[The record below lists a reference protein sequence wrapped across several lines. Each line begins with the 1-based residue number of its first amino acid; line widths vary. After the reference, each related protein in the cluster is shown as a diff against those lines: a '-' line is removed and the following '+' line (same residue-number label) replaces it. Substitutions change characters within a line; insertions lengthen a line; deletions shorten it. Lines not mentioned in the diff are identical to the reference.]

1 MSYHLPV
8 LLEST
13 IDGLN
18 IKPNGIYVDLT
29 YGGGGHS
36 KAILSKLKN
45 GKLFAFDQDA
55 DTLSNKIDDN
65 RLTFINQNFK
75 YVKKFLKLYGVEK
88 VDGVLGDLGV
98 SSYHFDKSI
107 RGFSTRFDGDLDMR
121 MNQSQSHTAKDVV
134 NDYGIKDLTL
144 LFKKYGELKNA
155 SAISNSIDVFRS
167 KKSISTT
174 NDLKEAVKKNLPK
187 HKSNKV
193 LAKIFQAIRIEV
205 NQELKAL
212 EEMLLQLIDIVKS
225 GGRMIIISYHSL
237 EDRIVKNFIKKG
249 KIYGEIEKDIYG
261 NYELPFIAINNK
273 PITPQKDEL
282 KINSRSR
289 SAKLRIAERIWRIYI
304 ININR
309 KAN

>member
-18 IKPNGIYVDLT
+18 IKPNGTYVDLT

-98 SSYHFDKSI
+98 SSYHFDKSS

-134 NDYGIKDLTL
+134 NDYCIKDLTL

-155 SAISNSIDVFRS
+155 SSISNSIDVFRS

-174 NDLKEAVKKNLPK
+174 NDLKEAVKKNLPN

-289 SAKLRIAERIWRIYI
+289 SAKLRIAERI
-304 ININR
+304 
-309 KAN
+309 

>member
-1 MSYHLPV
+1 MNYHLPV

-18 IKPNGIYVDLT
+18 IKPNGTYVDLT

-98 SSYHFDKSI
+98 SSYHFDKSS

-174 NDLKEAVKKNLPK
+174 NDLKEAVKKNLPN

-273 PITPQKDEL
+273 PIAPQKDEL

-289 SAKLRIAERIWRIYI
+289 SAKLRIAERI
-304 ININR
+304 
-309 KAN
+309 

>member
-55 DTLSNKIDDN
+55 DTLSNKIDDK

-75 YVKKFLKLYGVEK
+75 YVKKFLKFYKVEK

-98 SSYHFDKSI
+98 SSYHFDKSS

-174 NDLKEAVKKNLPK
+174 NDLSEAVKKNLPN

-273 PITPQKDEL
+273 PIVPQKDEL

-289 SAKLRIAERIWRIYI
+289 SAKLRIAERI
-304 ININR
+304 
-309 KAN
+309 

>member
-1 MSYHLPV
+1 MSFHLPV
-8 LLEST
+8 LLDST

-98 SSYHFDKSI
+98 SSYHFDKSS

-121 MNQSQSHTAKDVV
+121 MNQSQSHTAKNVV

-174 NDLKEAVKKNLPK
+174 NDLKEAVKKNLPN

-249 KIYGEIEKDIYG
+249 KIYGDIEKDIYG

-289 SAKLRIAERIWRIYI
+289 SAKLRIAERI
-304 ININR
+304 
-309 KAN
+309 

>member
-18 IKPNGIYVDLT
+18 IKPNGTYVDLT

-98 SSYHFDKSI
+98 SSYHFDKSS

-134 NDYGIKDLTL
+134 NDYCIKDLTL

-174 NDLKEAVKKNLPK
+174 NDLKEAVKKNLPN

-249 KIYGEIEKDIYG
+249 KIYGDIEKDIYG

-289 SAKLRIAERIWRIYI
+289 SAKLRIAERI
-304 ININR
+304 
-309 KAN
+309 

>member
-18 IKPNGIYVDLT
+18 IKPNGTYVDLT

-36 KAILSKLKN
+36 KAILSRLKN

-98 SSYHFDKSI
+98 SSYHFDKSS

-134 NDYGIKDLTL
+134 NDYSIKDLTL
-144 LFKKYGELKNA
+144 LFKKFGELKNA

-174 NDLKEAVKKNLPK
+174 NDLKEAVKKNLPN

-212 EEMLLQLIDIVKS
+212 EEMLLQLIDILKS

-249 KIYGEIEKDIYG
+249 KFYGEIEKDIYG

-289 SAKLRIAERIWRIYI
+289 SAKLRIAERI
-304 ININR
+304 
-309 KAN
+309 

>member
-55 DTLSNKIDDN
+55 DTLSNKIDDK

-98 SSYHFDKSI
+98 SSSHFDKSS

-174 NDLKEAVKKNLPK
+174 NDLKEAVKKNLPN

-205 NQELKAL
+205 NQELKA
-212 EEMLLQLIDIVKS
+212 Q
-225 GGRMIIISYHSL
+225 
-237 EDRIVKNFIKKG
+237 N
-249 KIYGEIEKDIYG
+249 KIETQ
-261 NYELPFIAINNK
+261 A
-273 PITPQKDEL
+273 Q
-282 KINSRSR
+282 
-289 SAKLRIAERIWRIYI
+289 
-304 ININR
+304 
-309 KAN
+309 

>member
-18 IKPNGIYVDLT
+18 IKPNGTYVDLT

-36 KAILSKLKN
+36 KAILSRLKN

-98 SSYHFDKSI
+98 SSYHFDKSS

-144 LFKKYGELKNA
+144 LFKKFGELKNA

-174 NDLKEAVKKNLPK
+174 NDLKEAVKKNLPN

-212 EEMLLQLIDIVKS
+212 EEMLLQLIDILKS

-249 KIYGEIEKDIYG
+249 KFYGEIEKDIYG

-273 PITPQKDEL
+273 PITPHKEEL

-289 SAKLRIAERIWRIYI
+289 SAKLRIAERI
-304 ININR
+304 
-309 KAN
+309 

>member
-225 GGRMIIISYHSL
+225 GGRIIIISYHSL

-249 KIYGEIEKDIYG
+249 KIYGDIEKDIYG

-289 SAKLRIAERIWRIYI
+289 SAKLRIAERI
-304 ININR
+304 
-309 KAN
+309 

>member
-8 LLEST
+8 LLESS

-98 SSYHFDKSI
+98 SSYHFDKSS

-225 GGRMIIISYHSL
+225 GGRIIIISYHSL

-249 KIYGEIEKDIYG
+249 KIYGDIEKDIYG

-289 SAKLRIAERIWRIYI
+289 SAKLRIAERI
-304 ININR
+304 
-309 KAN
+309 

>member
-174 NDLKEAVKKNLPK
+174 NDLKEAVKKNLPN

-225 GGRMIIISYHSL
+225 GGRIIIISYHSL

-249 KIYGEIEKDIYG
+249 KIYGDIEKDIYG

-289 SAKLRIAERIWRIYI
+289 SAKLRIAERI
-304 ININR
+304 
-309 KAN
+309 

>member
-98 SSYHFDKSI
+98 SSYHFDKSS

-174 NDLKEAVKKNLPK
+174 NDLKEAVKKNLPN

-289 SAKLRIAERIWRIYI
+289 SAKLRIAERI
-304 ININR
+304 
-309 KAN
+309 

>member
-98 SSYHFDKSI
+98 SSYHFDKSS

-225 GGRMIIISYHSL
+225 GGRIIIISYHSL

-249 KIYGEIEKDIYG
+249 KIYGDIEKDIYG

-289 SAKLRIAERIWRIYI
+289 SAKLRIAERI
-304 ININR
+304 
-309 KAN
+309 

>member
-18 IKPNGIYVDLT
+18 IKPNGTYVDLT

-98 SSYHFDKSI
+98 SSYHFDKSS

-144 LFKKYGELKNA
+144 LFK
-155 SAISNSIDVFRS
+155 
-167 KKSISTT
+167 
-174 NDLKEAVKKNLPK
+174 
-187 HKSNKV
+187 
-193 LAKIFQAIRIEV
+193 
-205 NQELKAL
+205 
-212 EEMLLQLIDIVKS
+212 
-225 GGRMIIISYHSL
+225 
-237 EDRIVKNFIKKG
+237 
-249 KIYGEIEKDIYG
+249 
-261 NYELPFIAINNK
+261 
-273 PITPQKDEL
+273 
-282 KINSRSR
+282 
-289 SAKLRIAERIWRIYI
+289 
-304 ININR
+304 
-309 KAN
+309 

>member
-18 IKPNGIYVDLT
+18 IKPNGTYVDLT

-36 KAILSKLKN
+36 KAILSRLKN

-75 YVKKFLKLYGVEK
+75 SVKKFLKLYGVEK

-98 SSYHFDKSI
+98 SSYHFDKSS

-144 LFKKYGELKNA
+144 LFKKFGELKNA
-155 SAISNSIDVFRS
+155 SAISNSIDDFRS

-174 NDLKEAVKKNLPK
+174 NDLKEAVKKNLPN

-237 EDRIVKNFIKKG
+237 EDRVVKNFIKKG
-249 KIYGEIEKDIYG
+249 KFYGEIEKDIYG

-273 PITPQKDEL
+273 PITPHKEEL

-289 SAKLRIAERIWRIYI
+289 SAKLRIAERI
-304 ININR
+304 
-309 KAN
+309 

>member
-18 IKPNGIYVDLT
+18 IKPNGTYVDLT

-98 SSYHFDKSI
+98 SSYHFDKSS

-121 MNQSQSHTAKDVV
+121 MNQSQTHTAKDVV

-174 NDLKEAVKKNLPK
+174 NDLSEAVKKNLPN

-289 SAKLRIAERIWRIYI
+289 SAKLRIAERI
-304 ININR
+304 
-309 KAN
+309 

>member
-289 SAKLRIAERIWRIYI
+289 SAKLRIAERI
-304 ININR
+304 
-309 KAN
+309 

>member
-18 IKPNGIYVDLT
+18 IKPNGTYVDLT

-55 DTLSNKIDDN
+55 DTLSNKIDDK

-98 SSYHFDKSI
+98 SSYHFDKSS

-121 MNQSQSHTAKDVV
+121 MNQSQSHSAKDVV

-174 NDLKEAVKKNLPK
+174 NDLSEAVKKNLPN

-249 KIYGEIEKDIYG
+249 KFYGEIEKDIYG

-289 SAKLRIAERIWRIYI
+289 SAKLRIAERI
-304 ININR
+304 
-309 KAN
+309 

>member
-18 IKPNGIYVDLT
+18 IKPNGTYVDLT

-98 SSYHFDKSI
+98 SSYHFDKSS
-107 RGFSTRFDGDLDMR
+107 RGFSTRFDG
-121 MNQSQSHTAKDVV
+121 T
-134 NDYGIKDLTL
+134 
-144 LFKKYGELKNA
+144 
-155 SAISNSIDVFRS
+155 
-167 KKSISTT
+167 
-174 NDLKEAVKKNLPK
+174 
-187 HKSNKV
+187 
-193 LAKIFQAIRIEV
+193 
-205 NQELKAL
+205 
-212 EEMLLQLIDIVKS
+212 
-225 GGRMIIISYHSL
+225 
-237 EDRIVKNFIKKG
+237 
-249 KIYGEIEKDIYG
+249 
-261 NYELPFIAINNK
+261 
-273 PITPQKDEL
+273 
-282 KINSRSR
+282 
-289 SAKLRIAERIWRIYI
+289 
-304 ININR
+304 
-309 KAN
+309 

>member
-18 IKPNGIYVDLT
+18 IKPNGTYVDLT

-55 DTLSNKIDDN
+55 DTLSNKIDDK

-98 SSYHFDKSI
+98 SSYHFDKSS

-174 NDLKEAVKKNLPK
+174 NDLSEAVKKNLPN

-273 PITPQKDEL
+273 PIVPQKDEL

-289 SAKLRIAERIWRIYI
+289 SAKLRIAERI
-304 ININR
+304 
-309 KAN
+309 

>member
-18 IKPNGIYVDLT
+18 IKPNGTYVDLT

-98 SSYHFDKSI
+98 SSYHFDKSS
-107 RGFSTRFDGDLDMR
+107 RGFSTRLNGDLDMR
-121 MNQSQSHTAKDVV
+121 MNQSQNHTAKDVV

-167 KKSISTT
+167 KKIISTT

-212 EEMLLQLIDIVKS
+212 EEMLIQLIDIVKS

-249 KIYGEIEKDIYG
+249 KFYGEIEKDIYG

-273 PITPQKDEL
+273 PIISQKDEL

-289 SAKLRIAERIWRIYI
+289 SAKLRIAERI
-304 ININR
+304 
-309 KAN
+309 

>member
-18 IKPNGIYVDLT
+18 IKPNGTYVDLT

-98 SSYHFDKSI
+98 SSYHFDKSS

-174 NDLKEAVKKNLPK
+174 NDLKEAVKKNLPN

-249 KIYGEIEKDIYG
+249 KIYGDIEKDIYG

-289 SAKLRIAERIWRIYI
+289 SAKLRIAERI
-304 ININR
+304 
-309 KAN
+309 

>member
-1 MSYHLPV
+1 MSFHLPV
-8 LLEST
+8 LLDST

-55 DTLSNKIDDN
+55 DTLSNKIEDN

-98 SSYHFDKSI
+98 SSYHFDKSS

-121 MNQSQSHTAKDVV
+121 MNQSQSHTAKNVV

-174 NDLKEAVKKNLPK
+174 NDLKEAVKKNLPN

-249 KIYGEIEKDIYG
+249 KIYGDIEKDIYG

-289 SAKLRIAERIWRIYI
+289 SAKLRIAERI
-304 ININR
+304 
-309 KAN
+309 

>member
-18 IKPNGIYVDLT
+18 IKPNGTYVDLT

-98 SSYHFDKSI
+98 SSYHFDKSS

-121 MNQSQSHTAKDVV
+121 MNQSQTHTAKDVV

-174 NDLKEAVKKNLPK
+174 NDLSEAVKKNLPN

-249 KIYGEIEKDIYG
+249 KFYGEIEKDIYG

-289 SAKLRIAERIWRIYI
+289 SAKLRIAERI
-304 ININR
+304 
-309 KAN
+309 

>member
-98 SSYHFDKSI
+98 SSYHFDKSS

-174 NDLKEAVKKNLPK
+174 NDLKEAVKKNLPN

-273 PITPQKDEL
+273 PIAPQKDEL

-289 SAKLRIAERIWRIYI
+289 SAKLRIAERI
-304 ININR
+304 
-309 KAN
+309 